1 MMNNFD
7 LFLFAAGQL
16 HVTLAIF
23 SGRPDPEWDI
33 TPTEM
38 GFEEIQS
45 HLYVAKQKGY
55 VYDPDKI
62 PSKLGYKGF
71 LVQDAKET
79 HPGWLVGSET
89 TQLQMHLLHTM
100 PIHKFEFQDAK
111 RFMHEVFEEIE
122 TGKNFKVQVRSTKH
136 KRYAYKYDPNPWNG
150 LFAMLHN
157 NCYNYA
163 NNKITDTFAQP
174 GRGSGE
180 GMLRVFFPAS
190 VRNAAIN
197 DGLENLET
205 DPGPIQPVPRT
216 PNGKKHLV
224 ALVVRPLG

>member
-1 MMNNFD
+1 MS
-7 LFLFAAGQL
+7 AVGQL
-16 HVTLAIF
+16 HVTLSIF
-23 SGRPDPEWDI
+23 SGRPDPEWEVSPSAMGLEDI
-33 TPTEM
+33 QRRLTA
-38 GFEEIQS
+38 
-45 HLYVAKQKGY
+45 AKRKGY
-55 VYDPDKI
+55 VYNPDEM
-62 PSKLGYKGF
+62 PSKLGYRGF
-71 LVQDAKET
+71 LVHDANEPHQGWIAGPET
-79 HPGWLVGSET
+79 ME
-89 TQLQMHLLHTM
+89 LQNDLLHTM
-100 PIHKFEFQDAK
+100 PIHEFEFQDAK
-111 RFMHEVFEEIE
+111 KFMHEVFQEIQ
-122 TGKNFKVQVRSTKH
+122 TGENFKAHGRSTKH

-150 LFAMLHN
+150 LFTMLHN

-205 DPGPIQPVPRT
+205 DPQPAQPVPRT